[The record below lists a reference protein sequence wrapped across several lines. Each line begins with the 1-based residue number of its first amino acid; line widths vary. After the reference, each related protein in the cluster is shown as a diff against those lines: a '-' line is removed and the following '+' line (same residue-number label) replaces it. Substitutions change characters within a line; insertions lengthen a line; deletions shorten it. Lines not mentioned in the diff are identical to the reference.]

1 MSAGH
6 DGEFRV
12 CEIAEWKSREVLGVS
27 LSEADRRLA
36 SELATGETGRLL
48 VEESRAGVRVS
59 ATSWVGVVRFEEF
72 EVRVV
77 PKLAGGNLGLVE
89 MVEFATGLDALK
101 RISGVRTLAAEGLS
115 LLDLLALLLAEE
127 CERIA
132 RGGLLAGYV
141 ETEDEL
147 PAVRGRLLGDRQ
159 VLQRFGQV
167 DRVVCRYD
175 ELVQDVVENQVLAAA
190 LEKCV
195 RRVRSEAVRLRVGR
209 MRSLFAE
216 VCRPEQLNPEAARR
230 QLTYDRMNAHYRDAH
245 TLAWLILDGLRALK
259 DIYTPDRA
267 RCFAFMIDMNL
278 LFEMFVRRLFERM
291 LDAASYSIDYQR
303 ADRSIIWDADRD
315 RPYSRVIPDLL
326 IRSRRLPFGAIAVDA
341 KYKLYDDRKVL
352 PSDIYQSFLYAYAY
366 GAGAGGETPRAVIV
380 YPATAG
386 AGRAVNLRVRSA
398 AKLEGARISA
408 VGISIPEC
416 LKWVGGAEGGAAVG
430 ALRDALQA
438 A

>member
-6 DGEFRV
+6 ADKVLVYEL
-12 CEIAEWKSREVLGVS
+12 AEWTRLEVGGAH

-36 SELATGETGRLL
+36 GELSSGETGRLV
-48 VEESRAGVRVS
+48 VEELRSGVRVS

-89 MVEFATGLDALK
+89 MVEFAMGLDALR
-101 RISGVRTLAAEGLS
+101 RISGVRTLAFEGLS

-141 ETEDEL
+141 ETEDAL
-147 PAVRGRLLGDRQ
+147 PAVRGRLLADRQ
-159 VLQRFGQV
+159 VLERFGQV

-190 LEKCV
+190 LGKCA
-195 RRVRSEAVRLRVGR
+195 RRVRSEPVRLRVGR

-216 VCRPEQLNPEAARR
+216 VCSPEKLNPEAARR
-230 QLTYDRMNAHYRDAH
+230 QMTYDRLNAHYRDAH
-245 TLAWLILDGLRALK
+245 TLSWLVLDGLRALK

-291 LDAASYSIDYQR
+291 LDSASYGVEYQR
-303 ADRSIIWDADRD
+303 ADRSIIWDADMN

-326 IRSRRLPFGAIAVDA
+326 IRPRRHPLEAVAVDA
-341 KYKLYDDRKVL
+341 KYKLYDERKVSPADL
-352 PSDIYQSFLYAYAY
+352 YQSFLYAYAY
-366 GAGAGGETPRAVIV
+366 GAGAGSETPRAVIV

-386 AGRAVNLRVRSA
+386 AGRAINLRVRSA

-416 LKWVGGAEGGAAVG
+416 LKWIGGEGGGAAVG
-430 ALRDALQA
+430 ALKDAVQA
-438 A
+438 V